1 MDFGKIKPKT
11 NFSYIGRMIKIG
23 QRKLQKY
30 FREIDQLQWI
40 GTIFYPNNKTS
51 NLSFK
56 RQIWSKFNEK

>member
-1 MDFGKIKPKT
+1 MDFGKSKPRKI
-11 NFSYIGRMIKIG
+11 SAISGRMIKIG
-23 QRKLQKY
+23 QMKLQKY

-56 RQIWSKFNEK
+56 RQI